1 MAKGGFK
8 GGNDSVDNDQKR
20 KWDRSLR
27 SLSGVSSVS
36 SMDEDSPSEDELCTK
51 LIRLATELRELR
63 SKRKTGRA
71 TQFRIYKKKLKL
83 LRRKVASALRAKSFQ
98 DVWPIS
104 QCELLPLPPTSPTAI
119 PTPGP
124 GPAPAPAPA
133 LTLILPPPPSVQNMR
148 QSFEEGIVQD
158 TKNKALR
165 HEVAGLMDEVY
176 EGTEDAFGV
185 LEASVAAHMR
195 EATEAS
201 ERYWGSRRKEGVSR
215 TEGGPLRESTS

>member
-27 SLSGVSSVS
+27 GLSGSSSVS

-98 DVWPIS
+98 DV
-104 QCELLPLPPTSPTAI
+104 
-119 PTPGP
+119 
-124 GPAPAPAPA
+124 
-133 LTLILPPPPSVQNMR
+133 QNMR

-165 HEVAGLMDEVY
+165 HELAGLMDEVY